1 MIGPFIPI
9 EEISKHFSV
18 SVSTI
23 RAWVRQGYIP
33 KDTYIKVG
41 NTYRFSIT
49 DVCNA
54 LANPFTTATSDTK
67 EPDSDIPDIDIDIVS
82 GPTSVDPPTL
92 VSVDSI
98 FKAEDRFWTDTIA
111 AVNKS
116 VEGPDNKKID
126 PTWTPSNGNDE
137 DL

>member
-1 MIGPFIPI
+1 MIGPFISI
-9 EEISKHFSV
+9 KEIAKHFSV
-18 SVSTI
+18 SISTI

-33 KDTYIKVG
+33 KNTYIKVG

-54 LANPFTTATSDTK
+54 LANTGSSDTK
-67 EPDSDIPDIDIDIVS
+67 EPDSATPDIDIVI
-82 GPTSVDPPTL
+82 
-92 VSVDSI
+92 
-98 FKAEDRFWTDTIA
+98 
-111 AVNKS
+111 
-116 VEGPDNKKID
+116 KID

>member
-1 MIGPFIPI
+1 MIGPFISI
-9 EEISKHFSV
+9 KEIAKHFSV
-18 SVSTI
+18 SISTI

-33 KDTYIKVG
+33 KNTYIKVG

-54 LANPFTTATSDTK
+54 LANTGSSDTK
-67 EPDSDIPDIDIDIVS
+67 EPDSATPDIDIVS
-82 GPTSVDPPTL
+82 DPTSVDPPAL
-92 VSVDSI
+92 VSVDSV
-98 FKAEDRFWTDTIA
+98 FGAKAEDHFWTDTIA

-116 VEGPDNKKID
+116 VEGTDIKID